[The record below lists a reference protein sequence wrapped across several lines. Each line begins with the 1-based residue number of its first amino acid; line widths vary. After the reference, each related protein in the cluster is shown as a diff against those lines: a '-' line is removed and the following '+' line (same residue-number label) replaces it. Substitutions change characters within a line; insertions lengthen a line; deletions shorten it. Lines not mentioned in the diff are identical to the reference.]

1 MTGTMTWTDEKTEAV
16 KQNFAFGLSA
26 RQSAE
31 SINARFGTAVTRNA
45 IIGKL
50 DRLGLKR
57 PPRPDGQ
64 GACKKSRKRKRGPK
78 QRPLLLSIADS
89 MTLRRHRWETEPQPL
104 PTDELPSTAI
114 PLDALTPTSC
124 RWPYGDGPFLFCGAE
139 VDPRHPSYCCGHMRL
154 ASRPNQTR
162 MFSPSSLQYLAGL
175 GRRVAA

>member
-1 MTGTMTWTDEKTEAV
+1 MTGTVTWTDETTEAV

-31 SINARFGTAVTRNA
+31 SINARFGTVLTKNA

-50 DRLGLKR
+50 DRLGLKA
-57 PPRPDGQ
+57 PKAPRPDGQ

-89 MTLRRHRWETEPQPL
+89 MTLRRL
-104 PTDELPSTAI
+104 TAI

-139 VDPRHPSYCCGHMRL
+139 VDPRHPSYCSGHMRL

-175 GRRVAA
+175 GRCVAA